1 MEGDLTSRDPF
12 PLLQHEATGTCVLDG
27 TRKTRTESRARDF
40 QAVWWLGLC
49 AFAAKS
55 MGLIPG
61 RGTKILH
68 ATCAATKK
76 KKKKKQDRD
85 DLPMLDS
92 GMGRDVGPVM
102 VPSAHTPSLGAPPKA
117 LRGQATCRGPHLE
130 CVEEGMDT
138 QARRCRSPGPV
149 SGREGVDPRALE
161 RLPEVPIWGTWAN
174 LSLGARLG
182 CLRNQQ

>member
-1 MEGDLTSRDPF
+1 
-12 PLLQHEATGTCVLDG
+12 
-27 TRKTRTESRARDF
+27 
-40 QAVWWLGLC
+40 
-49 AFAAKS
+49 
-55 MGLIPG
+55 
-61 RGTKILH
+61 
-68 ATCAATKK
+68 
-76 KKKKKQDRD
+76 
-85 DLPMLDS
+85 MLDS

-117 LRGQATCRGPHLE
+117 LRGQATCRGAHLE

-149 SGREGVDPRALE
+149 SGREGVDP
-161 RLPEVPIWGTWAN
+161 IWGTWAN